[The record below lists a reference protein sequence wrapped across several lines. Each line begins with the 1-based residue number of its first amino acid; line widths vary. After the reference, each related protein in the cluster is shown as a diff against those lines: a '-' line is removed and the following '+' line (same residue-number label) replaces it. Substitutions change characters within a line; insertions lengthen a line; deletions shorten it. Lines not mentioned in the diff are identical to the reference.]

1 MTRTGTPV
9 IVEGHGRVLALQ
21 KLNIEE
27 CPVICLDDLTDSQ
40 RKAYTLIHNKLT
52 MNSGFDTQLLNVE
65 LDDLADQIDMQEFGF
80 NTFKDLD
87 ELFDSQQPDET
98 TTEPAHQSKTV
109 VCPECGH
116 EFEINE

>member
-1 MTRTGTPV
+1 
-9 IVEGHGRVLALQ
+9 
-21 KLNIEE
+21 
-27 CPVICLDDLTDSQ
+27 
-40 RKAYTLIHNKLT
+40 

-65 LDDLADQIDMQEFGF
+65 LDDLADEFDMQEFGF

-98 TTEPAHQSKTV
+98 PTEPAHQSKTV

-116 EFEINE
+116 EFNINE